1 MNDITMWHLKIA
13 ARQLGGL
20 LQESRMKAHLNLEEA
35 SAITKHGR
43 EKLWLLEEGKI
54 QTWQVKKLTDII
66 DLFGYYGHKLKF
78 SIEEFDITNTRQDLT
93 EIKKIKVALQEI
105 TRKI

>member
-20 LQESRMKAHLNLEEA
+20 LQESRMKAHLSLEEA

-43 EKLWLLEEGKI
+43 EKRETKNGGGECRPRCHHNAIKI
-54 QTWQVKKLTDII
+54 NA
-66 DLFGYYGHKLKF
+66 
-78 SIEEFDITNTRQDLT
+78 S
-93 EIKKIKVALQEI
+93 A
-105 TRKI
+105 

>member
-13 ARQLGGL
+13 ARQLGDL
-20 LQESRMKAHLNLEEA
+20 LRESRIKTHLSLEEA
-35 SAITKHGR
+35 SALTKHGR
-43 EKLWLLEEGKI
+43 EKLWFLEEGKI
-54 QTWQVKKLTDII
+54 QTWQVKKLYDII

-78 SIEEFDITNTRQDLT
+78 SIDDFDITNTRHDLT

-105 TRKI
+105 TGKM

>member
-20 LQESRMKAHLNLEEA
+20 LQESRMKAHLSLEEA

-43 EKLWLLEEGKI
+43 EKL
-54 QTWQVKKLTDII
+54 
-66 DLFGYYGHKLKF
+66 
-78 SIEEFDITNTRQDLT
+78 
-93 EIKKIKVALQEI
+93 
-105 TRKI
+105 